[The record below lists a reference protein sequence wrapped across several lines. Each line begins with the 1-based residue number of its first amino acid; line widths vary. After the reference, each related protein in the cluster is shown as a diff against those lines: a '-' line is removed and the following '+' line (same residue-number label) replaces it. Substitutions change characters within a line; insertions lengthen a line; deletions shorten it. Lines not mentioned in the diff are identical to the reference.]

1 MRLCATTLK
10 VLEMI
15 ETDTSLRDKVM
26 ENAKYFRSEMEKN
39 GFDLVGKDPA
49 IIPVMLYDAVLSQ
62 KVAEKMLEKGIYV
75 TGFFYPVVPKD
86 KARIRMQMSA
96 AHSKE
101 GIDKCVQAFVEC
113 KKELDF

>member
-1 MRLCATTLK
+1 
-10 VLEMI
+10 
-15 ETDTSLRDKVM
+15 M

-39 GFDLVGKDPA
+39 GFDLAGKDHA

-86 KARIRMQMSA
+86 KARIRTQMSA
-96 AHSKE
+96 GHSKE
-101 GIDKCVQAFVEC
+101 DIDKCVQAFVEC
-113 KKELDF
+113 KKELGF